1 MYSGVTPKKNGKRIL
16 ILDDDPSLR
25 HLMWYALRRDGHR
38 VAVAHHPKEAEE
50 RLRKECFDLL
60 VTDHHMPY
68 ETGLSFVRR
77 IRQAKQKHFVPH
89 QNMPVIMI
97 SSYNQPEHI
106 HDLMTIGVGA
116 LLQKPFRIR
125 DFTQAVRELTT
136 HGNDSQFRYVKSL
149 A

>member
-1 MYSGVTPKKNGKRIL
+1 MYSGTPPNENPKHIL
-16 ILDDDPSLR
+16 ILDDDPSIR
-25 HLMWYALRRDGHR
+25 HLMWYALRRDGHH

-50 RLRKECFDLL
+50 RLRNEVFDLL

-77 IRQAKQKHFVPH
+77 IRQAKQEHFVPH
-89 QNMPVIMI
+89 QDMPVIMI
-97 SSYNQPEHI
+97 SSYNQPDHI
-106 HDLMTIGVGA
+106 QDVMTIGVGA

-136 HGNDSQFRYVKSL
+136 NGNNIPFRHVKSL